1 MSKTDA
7 LSVIL
12 VENQSE
18 LAEAM
23 AVAGF
28 LAGYCGATRRSYAS
42 DLRLF
47 SSWCHEAKLSPLTA
61 RRAHLELF
69 GRWMEE
75 TGRMRST
82 VARRLSTLASFYRY
96 CEEERLVDH
105 NPAINVRRPKVDYE
119 SRTLGLDRN
128 ELGAFLVQAGLGSP
142 RDHALASLLALNGL
156 RISEA
161 LGAEIE
167 NLDFERGHRT
177 LKIVRKG
184 GKHAIVPLAPRTSR
198 ALDLYIAE
206 RTAGPIFLGE
216 KGGRMD
222 RYAA

>member
-1 MSKTDA
+1 MSTTDA
-7 LSVIL
+7 VSVIL
-12 VENQSE
+12 VENESE

-47 SSWCHEAKLSPLTA
+47 SSWCHEAKLSIFTA

-96 CEEERLVDH
+96 CEQE
-105 NPAINVRRPKVDYE
+105 
-119 SRTLGLDRN
+119 
-128 ELGAFLVQAGLGSP
+128 
-142 RDHALASLLALNGL
+142 GL
-156 RISEA
+156 RRAQSRRQRPPTQTRLRVPDA
-161 LGAEIE
+161 RPRPQRA
-167 NLDFERGHRT
+167 RG
-177 LKIVRKG
+177 L
-184 GKHAIVPLAPRTSR
+184 PRPGWPRLS
-198 ALDLYIAE
+198 
-206 RTAGPIFLGE
+206 P
-216 KGGRMD
+216 
-222 RYAA
+222 